1 MSQFELAKNQTIPV
15 GFTIRLTNNETVRML
30 TSEMMPHREA
40 IIAFLKDERAYHAKH
55 RKQALNVLLT
65 PHHEDA
71 SQASAMMHVAETF
84 IQEVDDLMEVFTS
97 GSTLSEFTISQMI
110 MHKMF
115 DALRARA
122 VAEA

>member
-1 MSQFELAKNQTIPV
+1 MTMRTAEL
-15 GFTIRLTNNETVRML
+15 
-30 TSEMMPHREA
+30 MPHREA
-40 IIAFLKDERAYHAKH
+40 IVAFLKEERAHHAKH
-55 RKQALNVLLT
+55 RKQAVNVLHT

-71 SQASAMMHVAETF
+71 SQASGMLHVADTF

-122 VAEA
+122 AP